1 MWGQH
6 VKRRGRWWHYYR
18 ATPKA
23 FCVVERRKVIT
34 FALRTSDVA
43 QAKLQAAQI
52 SLDFDAAW
60 ADALRRGLSLCSQ
73 DAAVLLPGRRSR
85 SNRHGLFA
93 KTRSGNI

>member
-60 ADALRRGLSLCSQ
+60 ADAVTGPPQPFKPAWAFRQNPQRKYLILSFWTALE
-73 DAAVLLPGRRSR
+73 R
-85 SNRHGLFA
+85 
-93 KTRSGNI
+93 